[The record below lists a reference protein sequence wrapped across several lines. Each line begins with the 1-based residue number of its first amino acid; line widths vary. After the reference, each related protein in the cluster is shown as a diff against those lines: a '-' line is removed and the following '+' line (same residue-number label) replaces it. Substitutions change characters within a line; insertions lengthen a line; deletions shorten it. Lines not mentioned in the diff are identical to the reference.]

1 MIEEIQENTGP
12 DSRRLKSDAPLVCKL
27 HFQNEYL
34 TCEMMPDTLGSG
46 GEVLA
51 LVPDL
56 ISVLESET
64 GVETNFSRRLFLL
77 FNTHESLPRQSPDK
91 HRKNW
96 SKTEACTVCRSSDR
110 LRGAEVR
117 PALLDR
123 RHSLRTIADLR
134 LSIRCCGPA
143 SVRAPGCL
151 RAWESRGVQDADASV
166 RRHQQAIATSI
177 SYSQLYIYIYR
188 QTVAISESYR
198 LISLMEWI

>member
-64 GVETNFSRRLFLL
+64 GVETNFRDAFFYYSIH
-77 FNTHESLPRQSPDK
+77 TK
-91 HRKNW
+91 
-96 SKTEACTVCRSSDR
+96 VCQD
-110 LRGAEVR
+110 
-117 PALLDR
+117 
-123 RHSLRTIADLR
+123 SLRTNTEKIGVKQRHA
-134 LSIRCCGPA
+134 LSAGRAIGSEELKYGQRC
-143 SVRAPGCL
+143 
-151 RAWESRGVQDADASV
+151 
-166 RRHQQAIATSI
+166 SI
-177 SYSQLYIYIYR
+177 
-188 QTVAISESYR
+188 VAIPCAPLLTSASALDVVGPQAFGLPDVYEPGRVGEYKTPTPAFGGTSK
-198 LISLMEWI
+198 L

>member
-64 GVETNFSRRLFLL
+64 GVETNFSRRLF
-77 FNTHESLPRQSPDK
+77 FTIQYT
-91 HRKNW
+91 RKFA
-96 SKTEACTVCRSSDR
+96 KTVS
-110 LRGAEVR
+110 G
-117 PALLDR
+117 
-123 RHSLRTIADLR
+123 
-134 LSIRCCGPA
+134 
-143 SVRAPGCL
+143 
-151 RAWESRGVQDADASV
+151 
-166 RRHQQAIATSI
+166 
-177 SYSQLYIYIYR
+177 
-188 QTVAISESYR
+188 QTQKKLE
-198 LISLMEWI
+198 